1 MRLDEYAALDATALA
16 GAIRKGEVSAKEVA
30 GLAAEAISLVNPKV
44 NAVVETYDDNI
55 KAAAVADGPFAGV
68 PFLIKD
74 VRGHLGG
81 RKAEFGSR
89 LAEGYVAEADTHY
102 GELVKKAGFN
112 IVGRSNAPEYS
123 IATSTEN
130 LLYGNTSTPWRE
142 GYSAGGS
149 TGGGASAVAAGIVPV
164 AHGSDIGGS
173 IRIPASWCGGVGLKP
188 SRGRI
193 SSGPQVDEGGFGLSM
208 NFVQTRTLRDTAAIL
223 DCLCAPQPGDPFII
237 PTPEGGFVPWL
248 DRSPG
253 SLRIAW
259 TTAPTMDAPV
269 DPEVAAAVEATAKL
283 LEAAGHHV
291 EQADLTFDQEQASEV
306 MCAVWFFGFQKM
318 LDKIGQKTGRKAGP
332 DTLEPVTWEIYKRS
346 RDMDPY
352 EFLDG
357 LSWIN
362 QARREIGRFF
372 ARYDVLVSPTTAQ
385 VSQPHGLYGLNLPG
399 LWPEEYMVLADE
411 PVQYCFPYNVAGT
424 PAMSLPV
431 AMHSNGL
438 PIGVQLG
445 AGPAQEHLLIA
456 LGTLLEQEMPWAG
469 RTPPLH
475 VSRLMGQG

>member
-1 MRLDEYAALDATALA
+1 
-16 GAIRKGEVSAKEVA
+16 
-30 GLAAEAISLVNPKV
+30 
-44 NAVVETYDDNI
+44 
-55 KAAAVADGPFAGV
+55 
-68 PFLIKD
+68 
-74 VRGHLGG
+74 
-81 RKAEFGSR
+81 
-89 LAEGYVAEADTHY
+89 
-102 GELVKKAGFN
+102 
-112 IVGRSNAPEYS
+112 
-123 IATSTEN
+123 
-130 LLYGNTSTPWRE
+130 
-142 GYSAGGS
+142 
-149 TGGGASAVAAGIVPV
+149 VAAGIVPV

-269 DPEVAAAVEATAKL
+269 DSEVAAAVEATAKL

-318 LDKIGQKTGRKAGP
+318 LDKIGKKTGRKAGP

-399 LWPEEYMVLADE
+399 LSPEEYMVLADE